1 MVGRRCG
8 HIQHLCPYVCIR
20 CVRAALFRQ
29 VHADD
34 GMADRECCSSVCFV
48 KLQLIYSDILFPSIL
63 MQQLSESLFLGAAA
77 RCFCNFVL
85 YKSTRGNVGCLPCSN
100 FSVATLKGSSRSVM
114 SFMKTLL
121 QLSISELPLSSMI
134 FSISWNCVYADFSIP
149 TLEFHCVLASWHTP

>member
-1 MVGRRCG
+1 MWAYPASLPLRMHTLCACRSVSSSARRRWNGGQRMLQQC
-8 HIQHLCPYVCIR
+8 
-20 CVRAALFRQ
+20 ALRQ
-29 VHADD
+29 GATY
-34 GMADRECCSSVCFV
+34 F
-48 KLQLIYSDILFPSIL
+48 SDILFPSIL